1 MQFLLWFWRFS
12 RLVEW
17 LDVRLAAERVRS
29 RCWSFRDLMCLVPFK
44 DVAAF
49 MHTLTSGLPPVMTTY
64 LFGSLCSLPSSENFI
79 GLKA

>member
-29 RCWSFRDLMCLVPFK
+29 PTLLIVPVPVKAEEPLVVKSESAVIDPEALRLLK
-44 DVAAF
+44 TSINRSVIRN
-49 MHTLTSGLPPVMTTY
+49 TLASVIL
-64 LFGSLCSLPSSENFI
+64 
-79 GLKA
+79 